1 MSTAA
6 ALPAISDLGLRRPA
20 LMRWLVAIAVMTS
33 AIMELVDT
41 SAVNVSLP
49 YIAGSLSATVNEA
62 TWVLTSYLVAN
73 AVLLPLTG
81 WLANYFGRKRL
92 LMIAVTG
99 FTVASVCCGIAP
111 TLPFLIFF
119 RVLQGAMGGTLQP
132 ITRAI
137 MLETFPREQRGQAM
151 AFFGVGI
158 VVAPILAPMLGGWL
172 TTNYSWRWVFF
183 VNIPISILALIL
195 VQTFVF
201 DPSYIRRRS
210 RRVDYWGMGMLVTG
224 IAALQ
229 IMLDKGQEAD
239 WFSSH
244 FIVALAVVAAVLLP
258 AFIFWELRTKDPVVH
273 LSLFRHRTFATGV
286 LLSATLGLVLYGS
299 IVLMPLFMQ
308 ELLGF
313 PAVTAGF
320 WNSPRGLITLVMMP
334 LAGFLIGRRWDMR
347 VLLFCGL
354 LVAAVGVYM
363 FSHLNLNASPWDFVW
378 PQVVMGVGLSFT
390 FVPLSTITVDP
401 IPDEEM
407 GYATSLISV
416 SRNLGASFGISVIT
430 TLIARRAQFH
440 QDRLVSH
447 LSQSNAAFAGAR
459 EALQKMFQRHGA
471 NIVTAGQD
479 ALAGIYQMMLHQAVA
494 MSYLDG
500 FRVLGVVFV
509 LVSPLVWLMHKPVF
523 KARSRG
529 R

>member
-1 MSTAA
+1 MADSTATA
-6 ALPAISDLGLRRPA
+6 ATAGLAVRNPA

-62 TWVLTSYLVAN
+62 TWVLTSYLVSN

-99 FTVASVCCGIAP
+99 FTTASVCCGFAP
-111 TLPFLIFF
+111 TLAFLVIF
-119 RVLQGAMGGTLQP
+119 RVLQGAMGGMLQP
-132 ITRAI
+132 ITRAV
-137 MLETFPREQRGQAM
+137 MLETFPREQRGSAM

-183 VNIPISILALIL
+183 VNIPVSILALIL
-195 VQTFVF
+195 VETFVF
-201 DPSYIRRRS
+201 DPPYIHRRPG
-210 RRVDYWGMGMLVTG
+210 RVDYWGMGMLATG

-239 WFSSH
+239 WFGSH
-244 FIVALAVVAAVLLP
+244 LIVTLAVVAGVFLP
-258 AFIFWELRTKDPVVH
+258 AFVIWELRIHNPVVH
-273 LSLFRHRTFATGV
+273 FHLFRFRTFATGV
-286 LLSATLGLVLYGS
+286 GLSAMLGLVLYGS
-299 IVLMPLFMQ
+299 IVLLPLFMQ

-320 WNSPRGLITLVMMP
+320 WNSPRGIITLVMMP

-347 VLLFCGL
+347 ALLFGGL
-354 LVAAVGVYM
+354 LVSAVGVYM
-363 FSHLNLNASPWDFVW
+363 FSHLNLNASAWDFVW
-378 PQVVMGVGLSFT
+378 PQVVMGTGLSFT

-416 SRNLGASFGISVIT
+416 SRNLGASFGISIIT
-430 TLIARRAQFH
+430 TVVARRTQFH
-440 QDRLVSH
+440 QTRLVARMAD
-447 LSQSNAAFAGAR
+447 QGTAFAGAR
-459 EALQKMFQRHGA
+459 RALQNHFFRHGMDLSQA
-471 NIVTAGQD
+471 SSQ
-479 ALAGIYQMMLHQAVA
+479 ALAGLYQMVLHQASA

-500 FRVLGVVFV
+500 FRMLGVVFI
-509 LVSPLVWLMHKPVF
+509 LVSPVVWLMHKPVF
-523 KARSRG
+523 KTKRG
-529 R
+529 G